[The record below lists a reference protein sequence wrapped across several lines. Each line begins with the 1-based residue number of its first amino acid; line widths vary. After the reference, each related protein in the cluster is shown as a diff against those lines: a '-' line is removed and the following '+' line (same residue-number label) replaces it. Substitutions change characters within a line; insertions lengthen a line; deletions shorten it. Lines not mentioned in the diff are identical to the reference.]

1 MKNNEKNFA
10 VIKVE
15 VKPFKETI
23 FDFIERM
30 ISERDKLLKSDCFD
44 FENFVIL
51 GDFNERAVIC
61 SPTGTKEDALKL
73 FNKSLDY
80 NFVSDAYKFL
90 GEAANAFINEIAEL
104 NIEKTDAPITLV
116 EFNREVYDTPETLC
130 EKVLSLNSI
139 LSKDTGIDNYV
150 IIANYDDLAIVCRE
164 NSTFETLMLQI
175 VENKLPYTQ
184 VKHLYAAF
192 GNEVDFVI
200 ANFGLML
207 KEEERAKFR
216 SHFASEYHK
225 VRGIIKNRCKK
236 KEDDKAEKRAVL
248 DDYPLGGLFYLTKDT
263 EKFPKGTKVSV
274 KGKDMLNY
282 VVPAIIVGVGDNLFI
297 VSPTELTKENPEKE
311 LSSYIDHTNLKNTAK
326 FTDFET
332 LCEEAA
338 KYNFATV
345 CVPPMFV
352 GYCSDKLNELNASS
366 KVCTVIGFPLG
377 YNTINAKLTE
387 TADALAN
394 GAEEIDYVLN
404 INYVKMGNWEYIAE
418 EMEAITTLCHEY
430 DNTLCKV
437 IMETCLLT
445 DEEIVKVCEIA
456 KEIGIDYVK
465 TSTGFSTGGATV
477 EAVKLMA
484 DTVKGSGV
492 KVKASGGVR
501 TKEDALKMIEAG
513 ASRIGTSAGI
523 SIVQ

>member
-1 MKNNEKNFA
+1 MKSNEKNFA

-30 ISERDKLLKSDCFD
+30 IVERDKLLKSDCFD

-51 GDFNERAVIC
+51 GEFNDRAVIC
-61 SPTGTKEDALKL
+61 SPNGTKEDALKF
-73 FNKSLDY
+73 FNKCLDY

-90 GEAANAFINEIAEL
+90 GEAANAFINEIAQL
-104 NIEKTDAPITLV
+104 NIEETDAPITLV

-139 LSKDTGIDNYV
+139 LSKDKDIGNYV
-150 IIANYDDLAIVCRE
+150 IIANYDDLAVVCRE

-175 VENKLPYTQ
+175 VENKLPYIQ
-184 VKHLYAAF
+184 VRHLYAAF
-192 GNEVDFVI
+192 GEEVDFVI

-216 SHFASEYHK
+216 THFASEYHK

-248 DDYPLGGLFYLTKDT
+248 DDYPLGGVFYLTKDT
-263 EKFPKGTKVSV
+263 EKYPKGTKVSV

-282 VVPAIIVGVGDNLFI
+282 VVPAIIVGVEDNLFI
-297 VSPTELTKENPEKE
+297 VSPTELTKEKPEKK

-326 FTDFET
+326 LADFET
-332 LCEEAA
+332 LCKEAA
-338 KYNFATV
+338 KNNFATV
-345 CVPPMFV
+345 CVPPAV
-352 GYCSDKLNELNASS
+352 VEYCADLLSDLKASS

-377 YNTINAKLTE
+377 YSTITAKLSETE
-387 TADALAN
+387 EALEI

-404 INYVKMGNWEYIAE
+404 INAIKMGNWDYIKN
-418 EMEAITTLCHEY
+418 EMKEITTMCHSY
-430 DNTLCKV
+430 NALCKV

-445 DEEIVKVCEIA
+445 NEEIVKVCEIA
-456 KEIGIDYVK
+456 KEVGIDYVK

-477 EAVKLMA
+477 EAVKLMS

-492 KVKASGGVR
+492 KVKASGGIR

-513 ASRIGTSAGI
+513 ADRIGTSAGV